1 MVEVLSVAL
10 KLVITSSQGGREEY
24 LLRSKLVLGRARSVC
39 KHSRETM
46 DASPFKRQFLPRGT
60 RIEEFVIE
68 RILQSDGFVD
78 TYLARDQALGR
89 QVVIKECMP
98 NEFCMRDSS
107 SLMVL
112 PRPGKEDA
120 AENFRWLLGNFS
132 REARTFAGLSH
143 PGLVGVLRFFQ
154 ANGTGYCVLP
164 RVEGVSLDE
173 LVKQRGEKVFSE
185 DELRGWLV
193 RILEVLGYLHER
205 NIQHWDIK
213 LESIL
218 VTHEGLP
225 LLGDFGA
232 AWHWQGERSAL
243 VGDGAEDSLFQQFQ
257 TREALG
263 AWCDFHSLGASLVML
278 ITGKAAPQSYAR
290 SVGDSWVPL
299 SGRVEVQ
306 GRYSKE
312 FLEGIDKALRLP
324 NEVCWQ
330 SAGEWLAAVPCDPFS
345 KAAERKKTAEPVGR
359 DGGLLEIT
367 RRHRWSWVAAVVVLL
382 LGGVLA
388 FLSLKPRE
396 VGGLVITSEPAGA
409 ELRDGSGTLVGKTPV
424 ELAELPVGWPWRG
437 ALALEGYLAE
447 KVVSEVTARQTRPV
461 PLVRLRPAPQQ
472 VKVTSDPP
480 GAEVL
485 EGGTV
490 LGVTPWEGAAR
501 EAGSEVAMVLRLPGY
516 QDGVVAGKV
525 EVGSALL
532 LELAMQPIAQKVR
545 VTSLPA
551 GAEVLFG
558 GKVVGVTPLELPEV
572 LPGVRVEYQIKLAGF
587 RSRRVSG
594 DVLVGK
600 PLELAAKLEVENLRM
615 FEGVQP
621 GEERE
626 FEIAPGVKITMCWI
640 PPGEF
645 MMGSSES
652 ELGRENSEKQVQVK
666 LSKGF
671 WLAKTEI
678 TQAQWK
684 AGGGI
689 DSSVRSP
696 AIWAGEVQYTW
707 ENFNDGGIV
716 AENFKGGDLPVER
729 VDWNEV
735 RAWCV
740 GVTAR
745 LRKSAKLEASWRLVL
760 PSEAQWEYAC
770 RAGTTAALH
779 NGTDLTSNEGIDV
792 NLNELGWYDKN
803 SEKRT
808 NPVGMKKANAWGLH
822 DMHGNVWEWCSDW
835 YGEELSG
842 GVDPKGPEKGVRRA
856 SRGGS
861 WGNDGSSCRSAS
873 RSRDMPD
880 FKLLALGFRPAL
892 VASE

>member
-1 MVEVLSVAL
+1 
-10 KLVITSSQGGREEY
+10 
-24 LLRSKLVLGRARSVC
+24 
-39 KHSRETM
+39 M
-46 DASPFKRQFLPRGT
+46 DASPFGRQFLPRGT

-98 NEFCMRDSS
+98 SEFCVRDSS

-112 PRPGKEDA
+112 PRQGKVDA
-120 AENFRWLLGNFS
+120 VENFRWLLGNFS
-132 REARTFAGLSH
+132 RESKTFAGLSH
-143 PGLVGVLRFFQ
+143 VGLVGVLRFFQ

-173 LVKQRGEKVFSE
+173 LVKQRGGESFAE

-225 LLGDFGA
+225 LLCDFGA
-232 AWHWQGERSAL
+232 AWHWQGERSA
-243 VGDGAEDSLFQQFQ
+243 VVEDGAEDSLFEQFQ

-263 AWCDFHSLGASLVML
+263 AWCDFHALGATLVML
-278 ITGKAAPQSYAR
+278 MTGEAAPKTWAR

-299 SGRVEVQ
+299 SGRVELK
-306 GRYSKE
+306 GRYSAG
-312 FLEGIDKALRLP
+312 FLEAIDKALRLP
-324 NEVCWQ
+324 NEACWQ
-330 SAGEWLAAVPCDPFS
+330 SAGEWLAAVRSDSFL
-345 KAAERKKTAEPVGR
+345 KVAERKKAESVVR
-359 DGGLLEIT
+359 DGGLVEIK
-367 RRHRWSWVAAVVVLL
+367 RRHRWSWIAAAVVLL
-382 LGGVLA
+382 LGGALA

-396 VGGLVITSEPAGA
+396 VGGLAITSEPAGA

-424 ELAELPVGWPWRG
+424 ELDKLPAGLPWQG
-437 ALALEGYLAE
+437 VLALEGYLPE
-447 KVVSEVTARQTRPV
+447 KVVSEVTAREMRPV
-461 PLVRLRPAPQQ
+461 PVVSLRPAPQQ
-472 VKVTSDPP
+472 VKITSDPP

-485 EGGTV
+485 EGGAI

-501 EAGSEVAMVLRLPGY
+501 EVGSEVAMVLRLPGY

-525 EVGSALL
+525 DVGSPLKL
-532 LELAMQPIAQKVR
+532 DFAMQPIAQKVR
-545 VTSLPA
+545 VTSVPA

-572 LPGVRVEYQIKLAGF
+572 LPGVRVEYQVKLAGF

-594 DVLVGK
+594 DVPVGK
-600 PLELAAKLEVENLRM
+600 PLELAAELEVENLRM

-626 FEIAPGVKITMCWI
+626 FEIAPGVKMVMCWI

-645 MMGSSES
+645 MMGSSEG
-652 ELGRENSEKQVQVK
+652 ELGRENNEKQVEVK
-666 LSKGF
+666 LSEGF

-689 DSSVRSP
+689 DASVRQP
-696 AIWAGEVQYTW
+696 AMWAGEVQYTW
-707 ENFNDGGIV
+707 ESFNAGGIV

-735 RAWCV
+735 RAWCAR
-740 GVTAR
+740 VTVR
-745 LRKSAKLEASWRLVL
+745 LQKSAKLESSWKLVL
-760 PSEAQWEYAC
+760 PSEAQWEFAC
-770 RAGTTAALH
+770 RAGTVAALH
-779 NGTDLTSNEGIDV
+779 NGTDLTSNEGIDMS
-792 NLNELGWYDKN
+792 LNELGWYDKN
-803 SEKRT
+803 SKKRT

-835 YGEELSG
+835 YAEELIG
-842 GVDPKGPEKGVRRA
+842 GVDPKGPEKGERRA